1 MSLTSGQLVTL
12 KNAIN
17 AETDTTFVGYR
28 TSGATGAMADW
39 YNLASTTDAWRSD
52 VSAQDM
58 DEASDYSSFDSV
70 VAGKRDAWALFLQYS
85 PRDMAKNKNRK
96 VVTDVWGNATSGSIA
111 ESILQASVKKASKGE
126 MVYGGSSATTGT
138 VTAIKR
144 HLVYTFRNEDIV
156 LALAS

>member
-1 MSLTSGQLVTL
+1 MTLTNAKLTTL
-12 KNAIN
+12 KAAIA

-39 YNLASTTDAWRSD
+39 YNLASTTDAWRD
-52 VSAQDM
+52 NVTAQEI

-70 VAGKRDAWALFLQYS
+70 VAGKRDAWALFLQYA

-96 VVTDVWGNATSGSIA
+96 VVTDVWGNATAGSIA

-126 MVYGGSSATTGT
+126 MVFGGSSATTGT

-144 HLVYTFRNEDIV
+144 NLVYTFRNEDIV
-156 LALAS
+156 LALAA